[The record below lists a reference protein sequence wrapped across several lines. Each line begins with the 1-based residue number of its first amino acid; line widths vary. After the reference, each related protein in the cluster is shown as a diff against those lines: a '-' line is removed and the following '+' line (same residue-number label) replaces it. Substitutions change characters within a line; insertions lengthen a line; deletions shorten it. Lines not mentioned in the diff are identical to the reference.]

1 MSIKINYFNLQNIS
15 QITIYTLF
23 VEENFKIDNV
33 KNFSNAEISY
43 FKDVLK
49 KNDFKKNIIS
59 FDLNSKKK

>member
-1 MSIKINYFNLQNIS
+1 MTIEINYSITQNS
-15 QITIYTLF
+15 AQFANYVLF
-23 VEENFKIDNV
+23 VEENFKINNI
-33 KNFSNAEISY
+33 KNFSNTEISY